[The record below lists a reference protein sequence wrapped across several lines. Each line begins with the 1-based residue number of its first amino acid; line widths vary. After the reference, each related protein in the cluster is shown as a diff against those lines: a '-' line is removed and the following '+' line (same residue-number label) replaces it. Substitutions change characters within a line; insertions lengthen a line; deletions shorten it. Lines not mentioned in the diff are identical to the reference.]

1 MTKKEVVFDEAML
14 QLENI
19 VRQLEQGDVPLE
31 NAIEL
36 YQKGM
41 ELSKLCSEK
50 LQSAEKQLVSFHRVK
65 IQKRLVSRMS
75 NLLKLLS
82 KRINQLVIE
91 QKLAE
96 LINELTVQLN

>member
-1 MTKKEVVFDEAML
+1 MTKKEILFDEAML

-41 ELSKLCSEK
+41 ELSKVCSDK
-50 LQSAEKQLVSFHRVK
+50 LQNAEKQLVTFMDDNK
-65 IQKRLVSRMS
+65 
-75 NLLKLLS
+75 
-82 KRINQLVIE
+82 E
-91 QKLAE
+91 DTGE
-96 LINELTVQLN
+96 LND

>member
-1 MTKKEVVFDEAML
+1 MAKKEVVFDEAML

-50 LQSAEKQLVSFHRVK
+50 LQSAEKQLVSFIGENTEEVG
-65 IQKRLVSRMS
+65 QS
-75 NLLKLLS
+75 N
-82 KRINQLVIE
+82 E
-91 QKLAE
+91 
-96 LINELTVQLN
+96 

>member
-1 MTKKEVVFDEAML
+1 MVKKEIPFDEAML

-41 ELSKLCSEK
+41 ELSKLCSDK
-50 LQSAEKQLVSFHRVK
+50 LQSAEKQLVSF
-65 IQKRLVSRMS
+65 MDE
-75 NLLKLLS
+75 S
-82 KRINQLVIE
+82 KEEASEND
-91 QKLAE
+91 
-96 LINELTVQLN
+96 

>member
-1 MTKKEVVFDEAML
+1 MAKKEIPFDEAM
-14 QLENI
+14 QHLENI

-50 LQSAEKQLVSFHRVK
+50 LQNAEKQLVSF
-65 IQKRLVSRMS
+65 MGE
-75 NLLKLLS
+75 NTEEAG
-82 KRINQLVIE
+82 NT
-91 QKLAE
+91 
-96 LINELTVQLN
+96 NE

>member
-1 MTKKEVVFDEAML
+1 MAKKEIPFDEAML

-50 LQSAEKQLVSFHRVK
+50 LQSAEKQLVSYIGDNTEK
-65 IQKRLVSRMS
+65 EGNS
-75 NLLKLLS
+75 N
-82 KRINQLVIE
+82 E
-91 QKLAE
+91 
-96 LINELTVQLN
+96 

>member
-1 MTKKEVVFDEAML
+1 MTKKEIPFDEAMQ

-41 ELSKLCSEK
+41 ELSKVCSEK
-50 LQSAEKQLVSFHRVK
+50 LQSAEKQLVSFMGENNEEVGN
-65 IQKRLVSRMS
+65 S
-75 NLLKLLS
+75 N
-82 KRINQLVIE
+82 E
-91 QKLAE
+91 
-96 LINELTVQLN
+96 

>member
-1 MTKKEVVFDEAML
+1 MAKKEIPFDEAML

-19 VRQLEQGDVPLE
+19 VRQLEQGDAPLE

-50 LQSAEKQLVSFHRVK
+50 LQSAEKQLVSFMDENK
-65 IQKRLVSRMS
+65 EEAGNS
-75 NLLKLLS
+75 N
-82 KRINQLVIE
+82 E
-91 QKLAE
+91 
-96 LINELTVQLN
+96 

>member
-1 MTKKEVVFDEAML
+1 MTKKEIPFDEAML

-50 LQSAEKQLVSFHRVK
+50 LQNAEKQLVSF
-65 IQKRLVSRMS
+65 MG
-75 NLLKLLS
+75 
-82 KRINQLVIE
+82 E
-91 QKLAE
+91 TAE
-96 LINELTVQLN
+96 EAGTANE

>member
-1 MTKKEVVFDEAML
+1 MTKKEILFDEAML

-41 ELSKLCSEK
+41 ELSKVCSDK
-50 LQSAEKQLVSFHRVK
+50 LQNAEKQLVTFMDDNK
-65 IQKRLVSRMS
+65 
-75 NLLKLLS
+75 
-82 KRINQLVIE
+82 E
-91 QKLAE
+91 DAGE
-96 LINELTVQLN
+96 LND